1 MTSIADR
8 LRSPEVFITSNGMTS
23 IVAHL
28 GADEIEKLQSAI
40 YDLSKHIW
48 RGDWQRLKPET
59 RDVMEGIVKE
69 MGEKE

>member
-1 MTSIADR
+1 MTDLTKR
-8 LRSPEVFITSNGMTS
+8 LRQRAGEYDEYAWHREIELE
-23 IVAHL
+23 A
-28 GADEIEKLQSAI
+28 ADEIDKLQSAL

>member
-1 MTSIADR
+1 MTSIVER

-40 YDLSKHIW
+40 YDMAKNIW
-48 RGDWQRLKPET
+48 RGDWSRLEQET
-59 RDVMEGIVKE
+59 RDVVEMVVKE
-69 MGEKE
+69 VGQKE